1 MKKRI
6 LLLLFLL
13 LLPIKFV
20 MASSYGIENYL
31 FNITIEDNGDVIVE
45 EYFEMNGSFNG
56 MERTINFK
64 NYDLDDLDPETE
76 KLGGTSLNN
85 ADDMELL
92 SIRAIPYNSKFDF
105 SRIDGEEF
113 TKVDSA
119 TPGDYGV
126 YTVSETWYSEKYM
139 IYLPSYK
146 YKAFYIKYRLKNMA
160 VVHNDLAELYY
171 NIPIDELRESINSLK
186 VTINIPGNKDVKHGP
201 MDL

>member
-171 NIPIDELRESINSLK
+171 NIPIDELRESINSL
-186 VTINIPGNKDVKHGP
+186 
-201 MDL
+201 